1 MTPLQIL
8 DKYTTVIETEFGY
21 TENQIIQMIKEYA
34 TLCCEA
40 QRKACAE
47 NANMEVSNSLYEG
60 YTGQDIIEGN
70 CNNAQYIK
78 DGIYKSY
85 LAKEFHVD
93 IEDDDYKD
101 YYWEVTIKEDSIL
114 NTPITLL

>member
-21 TENQIIQMIKEYA
+21 TENQIIQMMMEYA

-40 QRKACAE
+40 QRIACAE
-47 NANMEVSNSLYEG
+47 KAKMTVYNSLYEE
-60 YTGQDIIEGN
+60 YTLEDVQNGDCTEREYKEDIE
-70 CNNAQYIK
+70 NAPY
-78 DGIYKSY
+78 ST
-85 LAKEFHVD
+85 KEFHVD
-93 IEDDDYKD
+93 IDDEDYKD